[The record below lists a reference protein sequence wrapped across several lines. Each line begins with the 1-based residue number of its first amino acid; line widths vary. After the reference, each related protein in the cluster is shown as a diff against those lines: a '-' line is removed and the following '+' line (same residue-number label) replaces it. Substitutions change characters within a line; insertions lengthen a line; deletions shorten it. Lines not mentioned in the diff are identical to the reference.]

1 MSHTAIRVDMEC
13 NADEFWTSLRDA
25 RPDVAKSLERNG
37 CAVVGAEAL
46 AALTSLGAFAGE
58 PSPLIDCGTAGD
70 QYGDVV
76 SGRHEVIE

>member
-1 MSHTAIRVDMEC
+1 MADTSVRLARTSDVDDLASVQIR
-13 NADEFWTSLRDA
+13 AWTSDFAQVL
-25 RPDVAKSLERNG
+25 PT
-37 CAVVGAEAL
+37 EAL